1 MSILSADT
9 FRRHKLDISIF
20 GVMALVFLTFL
31 IGNPRVFLGLDIYYS
46 FMSTIPLFGLMAL
59 SMTFVVTLGLIDL
72 SFASVVALGAWTFG
86 AAYQWSGSV
95 WLALT
100 AALTGG
106 LIAGVIN
113 AFLIVRINIPSLVA
127 TIGTMFFFRGL
138 SNVLAQGKGISLVDT
153 EGTFLYELLVGKIGD
168 ILPMQFVW
176 FIVIGIFL
184 AMLYKRHVFGAH
196 VLCIGDNEASAEM
209 LGINVNGIKAIVFI
223 QMSVMAA
230 FCGVLASL
238 EVTYFWPTMGEG
250 TLLTTL
256 AAVFI
261 GGTSVYGGKGTMWGT
276 MAGCLIIG
284 SLEAG
289 IISIGLSGFVV
300 KLVFGL
306 IITLSVSLYA
316 VLMEKAK

>member
-1 MSILSADT
+1 MSIFSGDT

-20 GVMALVFLTFL
+20 GVMALVFLIFL
-31 IGNPRVFLGLDIYYS
+31 IGNPKVFLGLDIYYS

-72 SFASVVALGAWTFG
+72 SFASVVALGAWMFG
-86 AAYQWSGSV
+86 TVFQWSGSV
-95 WLALT
+95 WVALIAALT
-100 AALTGG
+100 AGF
-106 LIAGVIN
+106 IAGSVN
-113 AFLIVRINIPSLVA
+113 AFLIVKINIPSLVA

-138 SNVLAQGKGISLVDT
+138 ANVLAQGNGISLVDT

-176 FIVIGIFL
+176 FIIIGIFL
-184 AMLYKRHVFGAH
+184 SMLYKRHVFGAH
-196 VLCIGDNEASAEM
+196 VLCVGDNEASAEM
-209 LGINVNGIKAIVFI
+209 MGINVSRIKAIVFI

>member
-1 MSILSADT
+1 MNIFTADY
-9 FRRHKLDISIF
+9 FRKYKLDMSIF
-20 GVMALVFLTFL
+20 GVMMAIFIVFM
-31 IGNPRVFLGLDIYYS
+31 IGNPTVFLGIDIYYA

-72 SFASVVALGAWTFG
+72 SFASVVAIGAWVFG
-86 AAYQWSGSV
+86 TVFHATGSV
-95 WLALT
+95 FLALL
-100 AALTGG
+100 AALV
-106 LIAGVIN
+106 AGFLSGVVN
-113 AFLIVRINIPSLVA
+113 AFLIVKINIPSLVA
-127 TIGTMFFFRGL
+127 TIGTMFLFRGL
-138 SNVLAQGKGISLVDT
+138 ANVLAQGKGISLVDT
-153 EGTFLYELLVGKIGD
+153 EGTLWYNLLVGRIGEFV
-168 ILPMQFVW
+168 PMQFVW
-176 FIVIGIFL
+176 FIVLGVFL
-184 AMLYKRHVFGAH
+184 AMLYKRHIFGAH

-209 LGINVNGIKAIVFI
+209 MGINVGKIKAIVFI

-230 FCGVLASL
+230 FCGVLGSL

-261 GGTSVYGGKGTMWGT
+261 GGTSVFGGRGTMWGT

-289 IISIGLSGFVV
+289 IISIGMSGFVV

-316 VLMEKAK
+316 LLMEKAK